1 MSIFTSYD
9 NKGATSPKDSLG
21 GYEPLASD
29 IYEAEIKAAYV
40 TTSRSGAATINLVL
54 DIAGRE
60 YHETIYFTNSK
71 GETFF
76 LSKQSGEKISLPG
89 YTTFNDLCL
98 CAVGKEVN
106 QLESENRTFKIYDV
120 EAKKVL
126 PKEVPT
132 AVELIGKKVAVGIL
146 HEIVDKTAKN
156 DDGAYVP
163 TGETREQ
170 NVIDKVFDLKSHK
183 TVNEARENATEATFY
198 DLWLDKNKDQ
208 IRKRVKGKA
217 GATEAKAEPKK
228 ATKPLFS

>member
-40 TTSRSGAATINLVL
+40 TTSRSGAAAINLVL

-106 QLESENRTFKIYDV
+106 QLESEN
-120 EAKKVL
+120 L
-126 PKEVPT
+126 
-132 AVELIGKKVAVGIL
+132 
-146 HEIVDKTAKN
+146 
-156 DDGAYVP
+156 
-163 TGETREQ
+163 Q
-170 NVIDKVFDLKSHK
+170 DL
-183 TVNEARENATEATFY
+183 
-198 DLWLDKNKDQ
+198 
-208 IRKRVKGKA
+208 
-217 GATEAKAEPKK
+217 
-228 ATKPLFS
+228 